1 VGRKSGGRGANKKG
15 CLRPE
20 SVLRPPFT
28 DHAAEVDRRSWSILG
43 ASDFLKSSHSGA
55 FQTK

>member
-1 VGRKSGGRGANKKG
+1 VGHKSGGRGANKKG

-28 DHAAEVDRRSWSILG
+28 DHEAEVESRSWSILG
-43 ASDFLKSSHSGA
+43 ASDFLKSFPSGA